1 MTALLAISGVAKKLG
16 STQAL
21 RDANLSVEPGE
32 IVAILGPSG
41 SGKSTLLHCAAG
53 ILAPDSGTVNY
64 RGNDLAAMSDRDRSA
79 LRCKEFG
86 FIFQYGQLVPE
97 LTCLENAILGLRLSG
112 VSRRTAVAAGRSWLD
127 RLEVGEVASRRAGEV
142 SGGQSQR
149 VAIARALIGDPA
161 VLFADEPTG
170 ALDSLQGER
179 VMTLLTRASRE
190 TKTAVVLITHDA
202 RTAAY
207 SDREVAVRD
216 GRTSESTMAA

>member
-1 MTALLAISGVAKKLG
+1 MTALIAVSSVAKKLG
-16 STQAL
+16 STEAL
-21 RDANLSVEPGE
+21 RNANFSVAAGE
-32 IVAILGPSG
+32 MVAILGPSG

-53 ILAPDSGTVNY
+53 ILAPDTGTVRY
-64 RGNDLAAMSDRDRSA
+64 RGNDLAAMSDSDRSA
-79 LRCKEFG
+79 LRCREFG

-112 VSRRTAVAAGRSWLD
+112 VSRKTAVAAGRCWLD
-127 RLEVGEVASRRAGEV
+127 RLDVGAVEGRRAGEV
-142 SGGQSQR
+142 SGGQAQR

-170 ALDSLQGER
+170 ALDSLQGEQ

-190 TKTAVVLITHDA
+190 TNTAVVMVTHDV

-216 GRTSESTMAA
+216 GRTSESTMAT